1 MEKIYEE
8 IKTGFNYKEVNG
20 VFLITLE
27 SGKEVIFYPTD
38 EHNDVIK
45 KSSLQNITYASG
57 FLDEEPGLYVE
68 AFDKRSTNI
77 LFDIL
82 VNRKKGESF
91 EDLLAYTKNIL
102 NSEFEELKT
111 KFLGDYGEAL
121 YIYNNGGQRTENDF
135 DTFDIF
141 KDGEQIELKS
151 YTQQKRTVTVSI
163 KQFISDIDIYVVL
176 LEETN
181 SPEGLTIID
190 LANKISDKKF
200 SDYLITKYSNSSF
213 VDYKFLNNEHKLF
226 DKSKIE
232 INFDSSLKYILK
244 GKLELFVEELI

>member
-8 IKTGFNYKEVNG
+8 IQSGYEIEEKNG
-20 VFLITLE
+20 VVLIRLE
-27 SGKEVIFYPTD
+27 NGKEVIFYTID
-38 EHNDVIK
+38 EHDNVVK
-45 KSSLQNITYASG
+45 RKTLQNITYASG
-57 FLDEEPGLYVE
+57 FYNEDPGLYIE
-68 AFDKRSTNI
+68 AFDNRSTKI

-82 VNRKKGESF
+82 VNRKDDESF

-102 NSEFEELKT
+102 NAEFEELKT
-111 KFLGDYGEAL
+111 KFLGDFGEAL
-121 YIYNNGGQRTENDF
+121 YIYNNGGERTENDF

-141 KDGEQIELKS
+141 KNGEQIELKS

-181 SPEGLTIID
+181 NDDGLTIMD
-190 LANKISDKKF
+190 LANKITDKKF
-200 SDYLITKYSNSSF
+200 AEYLISKYANSSF
-213 VDYKFLNNEHKLF
+213 VDYRFMNNEHKLF
-226 DKSKIE
+226 NKNKIE

-244 GKLELFVEELI
+244 GKLELFVEDLI